1 MKENTRL
8 VYKQIYVYILLI
20 NIFIYGCLPERG
32 SPRLL
37 VLLPVCLFSFDHL
50 VCFMIVCL
58 FYVCV
63 LFVWLVWLTIT
74 IFMLLRRLR
83 CLTALLLLV
92 FSTADSSSALQ
103 RVLLLSI
110 NSLDRKFAR
119 SRVFHL
125 WISY

>member
-1 MKENTRL
+1 MGAYLKG
-8 VYKQIYVYILLI
+8 VVQDSCSCVPI
-20 NIFIYGCLPERG
+20 
-32 SPRLL
+32 
-37 VLLPVCLFSFDHL
+37 CLFSFDHL

-63 LFVWLVWLTIT
+63 LLEDFFVWLVWLTIT
-74 IFMLLRRLR
+74 MLMLLRHLR

-92 FSTADSSSALQ
+92 FSTADSNSALQ

-125 WISY
+125 WISC